1 MKVVKYEIDKDILTV
16 GFAES
21 NFIVY
26 TQLANDTTLTKQE
39 LLQKAYE
46 QCKSAI
52 DYEKTQE
59 EHAFEWDGVG
69 GEEFVPESPNAK
81 IVELIADRYFHQ
93 FEIGQE
99 TVEIALSA
107 DVKDQYDETYDGAVQ
122 FATTYGNISENTL
135 IIPSVTEHT
144 EVVITAEIEG
154 ISDTKTIQ
162 LFPYIEPQVIQ
173 PEPTVEDYLLDLDY
187 RISCIELGV
196 I

>member
-1 MKVVKYEIDKDILTV
+1 MKVVKYETDKNVLTV
-16 GFAES
+16 GFAED

-26 TQLANDTTLTKQE
+26 TQLAYDNTKTKQE

-59 EHAFEWDGVG
+59 EHAFEWDGIG
-69 GEEFVPESPNAK
+69 GEKFIPESPNAK

-99 TVEIALSA
+99 TAEIVLSVE
-107 DVKDQYDETYDGAVQ
+107 VQDQYGDNYIGNIELS
-122 FATTYGNISENTL
+122 TTYGNISGNTL
-135 IIPSVTEHT
+135 IIPSVAEYT

-162 LFPYIEPQVIQ
+162 LFPYVEPQVIQ
-173 PEPTVEDYLLDLDY
+173 PEPTVEDYLIDLDY
-187 RISCIELGV
+187 RVSLLELGLL
-196 I
+196 

>member
-1 MKVVKYEIDKDILTV
+1 MKVVKYEIDKNILTV

-187 RISCIELGV
+187 RISCIKLGV